1 MPEIVLYVKPG
12 SHVSVTRQ
20 REQLAVELAQ
30 NVRAMVAKAGSDV
43 GVPWSEDHMDV
54 DIVLRHADAVNVA
67 GLAITVALSPGAD
80 NTVFDARYA
89 IREAL
94 RVSVV
99 AWAAEVRDRFSHA
112 LPDGTD
118 LDVRLRFAFT
128 AGVNCGLVT
137 GEVNSRWG

>member
-99 AWAAEVRDRFSHA
+99 GQQKCGIGSRTPCPTGLILTCVCA
-112 LPDGTD
+112 LPSPP
-118 LDVRLRFAFT
+118 V
-128 AGVNCGLVT
+128 
-137 GEVNSRWG
+137 